1 MAYKGRY
8 KVINKSKY
16 KGNPSN
22 IIYRS
27 SWERNF
33 MVYCDTTDSILKW
46 SSEEISIPYR
56 SPIDRKVHKYYPDF
70 FVEIL
75 NTQKKK
81 QRILIEVKPKKQT
94 QPPKISKTK
103 TARYL
108 KEVKTWGINSA
119 KWEAAV
125 SFCKQKKWQ
134 FMILT
139 EDQLT
144 SKYKTK

>member
-1 MAYKGRY
+1 MAYKGKY
-8 KVINKSKY
+8 KIINSSKY
-16 KGNPSN
+16 KGDYTN

-27 SWERNF
+27 LWERRF
-33 MVYCDTTDSILKW
+33 MVYCDATDSVLKW